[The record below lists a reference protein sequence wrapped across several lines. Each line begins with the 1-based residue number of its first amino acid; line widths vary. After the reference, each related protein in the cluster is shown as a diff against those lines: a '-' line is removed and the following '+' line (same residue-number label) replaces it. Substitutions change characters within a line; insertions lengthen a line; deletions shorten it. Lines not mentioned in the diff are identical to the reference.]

1 MSEEE
6 IPVSSLIDTSQEVSP
21 KIPVTIGGD
30 VNSSYTF
37 LLVAVVICL
46 VLFLIYHAYS
56 CFCVN
61 QEIEPYLNTQPRTD
75 TQSDKAF
82 DVDDEV
88 QKLSQMQEQYLE
100 KLQRART
107 GNS

>member
-1 MSEEE
+1 MSEES
-6 IPVSSLIDTSQEVSP
+6 PVSSLIDTSQENTP
-21 KIPVTIGGD
+21 EIPAKTISGGG
-30 VNSSYTF
+30 NSSYTF

-56 CFCVN
+56 CFCIN

-75 TQSDKAF
+75 IQSDKAF

-88 QKLSQMQEQYLE
+88 KKLSQMQEQYLE
-100 KLQRART
+100 KLQRA

>member
-1 MSEEE
+1 MSEE
-6 IPVSSLIDTSQEVSP
+6 ITVSSLIDTSQEGSP
-21 KIPVTIGGD
+21 KIPATIGIDG
-30 VNSSYTF
+30 NHSYTF

-56 CFCVN
+56 CFCIN
-61 QEIEPYLNTQPRTD
+61 QDIEPYLNTQLSTD
-75 TQSDKAF
+75 TQRDNAF

-100 KLQRART
+100 KLQQAST

>member
-1 MSEEE
+1 MSGEE
-6 IPVSSLIDTSQEVSP
+6 IPVSSLIDTSPDRSP
-21 KIPVTIGGD
+21 ETPAITGGD
-30 VNSSYTF
+30 DNSSYTF

-56 CFCVN
+56 CFCIN